1 MAVVSYNKGDTVVI
15 NVYGKRQVG
24 IVADK
29 AKTVK
34 GYRYYINSEDGKEHE
49 GVYVDTNDVTVFID
63 SRLTKSFTK
72 HQTATNKLMDD
83 AIDIVNNN

>member
-1 MAVVSYNKGDTVVI
+1 MKG
-15 NVYGKRQVG
+15 
-24 IVADK
+24 
-29 AKTVK
+29 VK
-34 GYRYYINSEDGKEHE
+34 HYTKDGKEHE